1 MNIKKKMSN
10 KSIRGVI
17 WHDIARGFYADRFR
31 YLIAVLML
39 AGVLII
45 LGNHEFGMMDTIFFI
60 QGGYDPVL
68 IIKEGKIVFP
78 FVWMLI
84 QFLVP
89 FMIYSYCNDDCEGVG
104 IDFLMKC
111 RSRRLWWNS
120 KCLWNCLTVLSIYA
134 IQYATAFVY
143 GLCNGNLSMKIN
155 YELFEK
161 ISNKSVP
168 DNAANVWIIV
178 YMLVMPVVVSLVTAL
193 VQMTIS
199 MFTNPMIGM
208 LAVMAWNVMS
218 VFINNPLM
226 IGNNSMVVRSSVYN
240 AQRIQVWQSVAVCL
254 VVYIVV
260 YVAGMIG
267 FNKKDILVREDY
279 KMYIKI
285 TDVNKTIKKAPIL
298 RDINVEF
305 TGGKVYGLRGKNG
318 SGKTMLMRAICGLI
332 TPDSGIIDI
341 DGKILGKDISFPES
355 IGVLI
360 ENPAFIGNYTGL
372 KNLKVLASIQN
383 RIGDEQIRKA
393 LEDIGL
399 DPDDK
404 RTYRKY
410 SLGMKQKLGIAAAVM
425 ENPDIII
432 LDEPIN
438 ALDDVSV
445 EKVHDILEEQK
456 KRGAVIIIACHDKE
470 ELDQLSDEIIE
481 ISDGRI
487 INKTC

>member
-1 MNIKKKMSN
+1 
-10 KSIRGVI
+10 
-17 WHDIARGFYADRFR
+17 
-31 YLIAVLML
+31 
-39 AGVLII
+39 
-45 LGNHEFGMMDTIFFI
+45 
-60 QGGYDPVL
+60 
-68 IIKEGKIVFP
+68 
-78 FVWMLI
+78 
-84 QFLVP
+84 
-89 FMIYSYCNDDCEGVG
+89 
-104 IDFLMKC
+104 
-111 RSRRLWWNS
+111 
-120 KCLWNCLTVLSIYA
+120 
-134 IQYATAFVY
+134 
-143 GLCNGNLSMKIN
+143 
-155 YELFEK
+155 
-161 ISNKSVP
+161 
-168 DNAANVWIIV
+168 
-178 YMLVMPVVVSLVTAL
+178 
-193 VQMTIS
+193 
-199 MFTNPMIGM
+199 
-208 LAVMAWNVMS
+208 
-218 VFINNPLM
+218 
-226 IGNNSMVVRSSVYN
+226 
-240 AQRIQVWQSVAVCL
+240 
-254 VVYIVV
+254 
-260 YVAGMIG
+260 
-267 FNKKDILVREDY
+267 
-279 KMYIKI
+279 MYIKI

-341 DGKILGKDISFPES
+341 DGKILGKDISFPAS

>member
-1 MNIKKKMSN
+1 
-10 KSIRGVI
+10 
-17 WHDIARGFYADRFR
+17 
-31 YLIAVLML
+31 
-39 AGVLII
+39 
-45 LGNHEFGMMDTIFFI
+45 
-60 QGGYDPVL
+60 
-68 IIKEGKIVFP
+68 
-78 FVWMLI
+78 
-84 QFLVP
+84 
-89 FMIYSYCNDDCEGVG
+89 
-104 IDFLMKC
+104 
-111 RSRRLWWNS
+111 
-120 KCLWNCLTVLSIYA
+120 
-134 IQYATAFVY
+134 
-143 GLCNGNLSMKIN
+143 
-155 YELFEK
+155 
-161 ISNKSVP
+161 
-168 DNAANVWIIV
+168 
-178 YMLVMPVVVSLVTAL
+178 
-193 VQMTIS
+193 
-199 MFTNPMIGM
+199 
-208 LAVMAWNVMS
+208 
-218 VFINNPLM
+218 
-226 IGNNSMVVRSSVYN
+226 
-240 AQRIQVWQSVAVCL
+240 
-254 VVYIVV
+254 
-260 YVAGMIG
+260 
-267 FNKKDILVREDY
+267 
-279 KMYIKI
+279 MYIKI

-298 RDINVEF
+298 RDINREF

-341 DGKILGKDISFPES
+341 NGKILGKDISFPES

-360 ENPAFIGNYTGL
+360 ENPAFIGNYTGF

>member
-1 MNIKKKMSN
+1 
-10 KSIRGVI
+10 
-17 WHDIARGFYADRFR
+17 
-31 YLIAVLML
+31 
-39 AGVLII
+39 
-45 LGNHEFGMMDTIFFI
+45 
-60 QGGYDPVL
+60 
-68 IIKEGKIVFP
+68 
-78 FVWMLI
+78 
-84 QFLVP
+84 
-89 FMIYSYCNDDCEGVG
+89 
-104 IDFLMKC
+104 
-111 RSRRLWWNS
+111 
-120 KCLWNCLTVLSIYA
+120 
-134 IQYATAFVY
+134 
-143 GLCNGNLSMKIN
+143 
-155 YELFEK
+155 
-161 ISNKSVP
+161 
-168 DNAANVWIIV
+168 
-178 YMLVMPVVVSLVTAL
+178 
-193 VQMTIS
+193 
-199 MFTNPMIGM
+199 
-208 LAVMAWNVMS
+208 
-218 VFINNPLM
+218 
-226 IGNNSMVVRSSVYN
+226 
-240 AQRIQVWQSVAVCL
+240 
-254 VVYIVV
+254 
-260 YVAGMIG
+260 
-267 FNKKDILVREDY
+267 
-279 KMYIKI
+279 MYIKI

-298 RDINVEF
+298 RDINLEF

-332 TPDSGIIDI
+332 TPDSGLIDI
-341 DGKILGKDISFPES
+341 DGQILGTEIAFPES

-360 ENPAFIGNYTGL
+360 ENPSFIGNYTGL

>member
-1 MNIKKKMSN
+1 
-10 KSIRGVI
+10 
-17 WHDIARGFYADRFR
+17 
-31 YLIAVLML
+31 
-39 AGVLII
+39 
-45 LGNHEFGMMDTIFFI
+45 
-60 QGGYDPVL
+60 
-68 IIKEGKIVFP
+68 
-78 FVWMLI
+78 
-84 QFLVP
+84 
-89 FMIYSYCNDDCEGVG
+89 
-104 IDFLMKC
+104 
-111 RSRRLWWNS
+111 
-120 KCLWNCLTVLSIYA
+120 
-134 IQYATAFVY
+134 
-143 GLCNGNLSMKIN
+143 
-155 YELFEK
+155 
-161 ISNKSVP
+161 
-168 DNAANVWIIV
+168 
-178 YMLVMPVVVSLVTAL
+178 
-193 VQMTIS
+193 
-199 MFTNPMIGM
+199 
-208 LAVMAWNVMS
+208 
-218 VFINNPLM
+218 
-226 IGNNSMVVRSSVYN
+226 
-240 AQRIQVWQSVAVCL
+240 
-254 VVYIVV
+254 
-260 YVAGMIG
+260 
-267 FNKKDILVREDY
+267 
-279 KMYIKI
+279 MYIKI
-285 TDVNKTIKKAPIL
+285 TYVNKTIKKAPIL
-298 RDINVEF
+298 RDINLEF

-341 DGKILGKDISFPES
+341 DGKILGKDIYFPES

-360 ENPAFIGNYTGL
+360 ENPSFIGNYTGF